1 MKPFAVIA
9 CCTFALVVAGC
20 GSGSSDNGGSATTGT
35 PKVSEGRYP
44 DEVRATF
51 MKSCEA
57 ASGGLTKSCTSF
69 LDCIE
74 ERVSFEDFRL
84 ADAALAKGEQAPKS
98 YRDALK
104 PCTAAMTDD
113 A

>member
-1 MKPFAVIA
+1 MKLVALTLFCAL
-9 CCTFALVVAGC
+9 ALVAAGC
-20 GSGSSDNGGSATTGT
+20 ASGSSDPDASSKAARRAEAGGG
-35 PKVSEGRYP
+35 YP

-57 ASGGLTKSCTSF
+57 TSGGRTKPCTRF
-69 LDCIE
+69 LDCLE
-74 ERVSFEDFRL
+74 ERVSFDDFKL

-104 PCTAAMTDD
+104 PCTDAMT